1 MHQLF
6 DTSLGALKFS
16 SAIRTSLSGM
26 DTRLGSIDGTLSRV
40 DLQQKE
46 LAAVAQDSLA
56 QIKEARNQLASIQ
69 GGLHAVHQAGVR
81 TLRTV

>member
-1 MHQLF
+1 
-6 DTSLGALKFS
+6 
-16 SAIRTSLSGM
+16 M